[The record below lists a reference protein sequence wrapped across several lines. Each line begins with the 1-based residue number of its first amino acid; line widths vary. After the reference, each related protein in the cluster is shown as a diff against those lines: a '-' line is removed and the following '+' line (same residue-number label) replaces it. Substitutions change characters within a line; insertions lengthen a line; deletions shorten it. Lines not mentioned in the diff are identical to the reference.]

1 MKSNAVNG
9 FTLTGGLCPQTIRE
23 VSTLLFSRRARR
35 AVHGL
40 VMLRRAYEHVLVMAA
55 LEGVR
60 GAQSPYYEDYVDA
73 LDILGARA
81 AWIARSL

>member
-1 MKSNAVNG
+1 MRNDVVNE
-9 FTLTGGLCPQTIRE
+9 FTRTAGLCPRE
-23 VSTLLFSRRARR
+23 VLTLLFNRRARR
-35 AVHGL
+35 AVHGV

-73 LDILGARA
+73 LDILSARA